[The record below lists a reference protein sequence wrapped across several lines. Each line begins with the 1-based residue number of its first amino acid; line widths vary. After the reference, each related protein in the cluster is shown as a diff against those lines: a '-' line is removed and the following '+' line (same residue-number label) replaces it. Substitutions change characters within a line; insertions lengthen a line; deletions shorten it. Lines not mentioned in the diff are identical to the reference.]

1 MEYKWPIISYQI
13 DRKCSSISRVEPLY
27 WFKRESFNGSLHVLL
42 QQTCSLKRCSK
53 AEKLQLIRERK
64 RSRTALT
71 HSVTRQGRLGTKGF
85 SWSRYETRWALNCL
99 RKPFQVNKLVTHSS
113 HWSME
118 NLFEWFEV
126 IDWNIFLFPFEAF
139 KRKKNKGQSCRNA
152 KRVGKLQVPSIG
164 DSISPGTGWVMEN
177 GFESYFNWYVSWKV
191 FWTKRSSLLTIWI
204 RAAWFRL
211 SMLILGSNYME
222 LASFDFVWTLHC
234 DSYLQFYWR
243 SLRIIWMNQTA
254 WRNPRLKFSTW
265 KPFELLTKLN

>member
-64 RSRTALT
+64 TSRTALT

-191 FWTKRSSLLTIWI
+191 FLNKEIKLVNDMNLSCMVSTVDVDSWKQLHGISKF
-204 RAAWFRL
+204 WFRL
-211 SMLILGSNYME
+211 NIALRFVFAILLKKLKNNLNESDCLTQSSVEIFN
-222 LASFDFVWTLHC
+222 LKTLWVS
-234 DSYLQFYWR
+234 DE
-243 SLRIIWMNQTA
+243 A
-254 WRNPRLKFSTW
+254 
-265 KPFELLTKLN
+265 